1 MKLTKYEHACFT
13 LETAGEV
20 LVVDPGS
27 FTNDFVVTDNI
38 AAIVVTHEHADHFN
52 PDKLAAIY
60 AKNPNAVFVSLPAIV
75 DKLPGHKSHAVRPGD
90 KVDIGPFRL
99 RFFGGKHAL
108 IHVSLPLIDNLGV
121 LINETVYY
129 PGDSFTLPNTPVD
142 VLALPVGAPWLKLSE
157 TMDFLT
163 AIKPLL
169 VFPTHDAVLSDIG
182 KALPDNLLPAI
193 AEKVG
198 AEYKR
203 IDGLSIT
210 V

>member
-13 LETAGEV
+13 LEAAGEI
-20 LVVDPGS
+20 LVIDPGS
-27 FTNDFVVTDNI
+27 FTDDFVVTDNI
-38 AAIVVTHEHADHFN
+38 TAIVVTHEHADHFD
-52 PDKLAAIY
+52 PDQLAAIF
-60 AKNPNAVFVSLPAIV
+60 AKNPNAVLVSLPSIV
-75 DKLPGHKSHAVRPGD
+75 DKLPGHKSQAVHPGD

-99 RFFGGKHAL
+99 KFFGGKHAL

-121 LINETVYY
+121 LVNDTVYY
-129 PGDSFTLPNTPVD
+129 PGDSFTLPNTPID

-182 KALPDNLLPAI
+182 KALPDNLLPTV

>member
-1 MKLTKYEHACFT
+1 MPRIRTQCLYHCP
-13 LETAGEV
+13 L
-20 LVVDPGS
+20 LS
-27 FTNDFVVTDNI
+27 TN
-38 AAIVVTHEHADHFN
+38 
-52 PDKLAAIY
+52 Y
-60 AKNPNAVFVSLPAIV
+60 PAINRT
-75 DKLPGHKSHAVRPGD
+75 PSRPGD

-121 LINETVYY
+121 LINDTVYY

-157 TMDFLT
+157 TMDFLA

-169 VFPTHDAVLSDIG
+169 AFPTHDAVLSDIG

>member
-27 FTNDFVVTDNI
+27 FTDDFVVTDNI
-38 AAIVVTHEHADHFN
+38 AAIVVTHEHADHFD

-121 LINETVYY
+121 LINDTVYY

-157 TMDFLT
+157 TNGLPGGHQ
-163 AIKPLL
+163 A
-169 VFPTHDAVLSDIG
+169 AAG
-182 KALPDNLLPAI
+182 LPDARCRPVRHRQSA
-193 AEKVG
+193 AGQPVASHRRKSWG
-198 AEYKR
+198 R
-203 IDGLSIT
+203 I
-210 V
+210 